1 MTKKAYPWSLEGVCL
16 TVLECVSV
24 AREWCRVRGVERSM
38 GDIKQSL
45 TQLQQSQARHGT
57 VASQHGEQRRVDIC
71 ILCRYCVD
79 TV

>member
-1 MTKKAYPWSLEGVCL
+1 M
-16 TVLECVSV
+16 LECVSV
-24 AREWCRVRGVERSM
+24 AGDWCGVWRVERSM

-57 VASQHGEQRRVDIC
+57 VASQHGEQRRVDISILC
-71 ILCRYCVD
+71 RYCVDIVYILCRYCVD